1 MMDIMENRKLRYISL
16 FSGIEAVSVAL
27 DGGPWEPVA
36 FCEIDRFPS
45 EVLAYH
51 WPDVPNLGDITKADW
66 TPYVDKV
73 DVVFGGSPC
82 FVGGSLVMTVDGP
95 KPIEDIRVGDVVLTH
110 RNRWRKVTAVGHKTA
125 DTIIVKGQGSTGI
138 ECTPNHPFWA
148 CTKEWSWDNDR
159 RSDVPHLTDPKWTC
173 AENLKGMMWLNAGE
187 AESLPIVEPD
197 NSLGVNDVQLS
208 TELFYFVGRWLGDG
222 WANRHHRKN
231 RKNSDMKRV
240 YVCDSKDKADELR
253 ARLDA
258 TGMHFCMSENATNTV
273 RFTCS
278 SSVLYEWLTTNFG
291 VHAIGKRIPGWCLGM
306 KREWRQA
313 MFDGYRDSDGC
324 VTNNGWHF
332 TTISHGLFLGMK
344 MLAASLGY
352 ATSVTSVV
360 NKRPCAIID
369 GRMVHENPQWSFTV
383 YNRSRSAVV
392 CNQGFWG
399 LVRKVLPGRSDV
411 TVYNMTVDEDNSYT
425 VDGIAVHNCQSF
437 STAGKRE
444 GLKGESGL
452 MFEYIRCVREVRPR
466 WFVWENVPGALSSE
480 HGGAFRQLLSEM
492 DALGYGLAWRVLDAQ
507 FFGVAQRRE
516 RLFLVGSLGTMRS
529 SEVLFEREGVPW
541 DYSSSRDKRKALA
554 GESSRRSGESDSG
567 PGGGDGGTGDG
578 GCLTPDENQSRRVYS
593 SDGVFPTLSA
603 RSNSGQNQQS
613 IYLCETANTGS
624 NGFGI
629 KRDDVMNTLD
639 TSVSTAVAFA
649 QNQRNE
655 VRVMDVPGALSAQS
669 GSKQQSYV
677 ALDFHQQDGR
687 AKVSDTPDVSMTI
700 TAHAGTGGN
709 NVPMVMSDS
718 VQTPSGSD
726 DVQGRKPDE
735 RRRHGGD
742 ESDADGVHVGAGQ
755 RAVRMAQADVM
766 AFGWQNSSGCGLSIG
781 DTSPTLQT
789 EKVPA
794 VWPA

>member
-1 MMDIMENRKLRYISL
+1 MDIMENRKLRYISL

-36 FCEIDRFPS
+36 FCEIDGFPS

-51 WPDVPNLGDITKADW
+51 WPDVPNLGDITKVDW

-82 FVGGSLVMTVDGP
+82 T
-95 KPIEDIRVGDVVLTH
+95 
-110 RNRWRKVTAVGHKTA
+110 
-125 DTIIVKGQGSTGI
+125 
-138 ECTPNHPFWA
+138 
-148 CTKEWSWDNDR
+148 
-159 RSDVPHLTDPKWTC
+159 
-173 AENLKGMMWLNAGE
+173 
-187 AESLPIVEPD
+187 
-197 NSLGVNDVQLS
+197 
-208 TELFYFVGRWLGDG
+208 
-222 WANRHHRKN
+222 
-231 RKNSDMKRV
+231 
-240 YVCDSKDKADELR
+240 
-253 ARLDA
+253 
-258 TGMHFCMSENATNTV
+258 
-273 RFTCS
+273 
-278 SSVLYEWLTTNFG
+278 
-291 VHAIGKRIPGWCLGM
+291 
-306 KREWRQA
+306 
-313 MFDGYRDSDGC
+313 
-324 VTNNGWHF
+324 
-332 TTISHGLFLGMK
+332 
-344 MLAASLGY
+344 
-352 ATSVTSVV
+352 
-360 NKRPCAIID
+360 
-369 GRMVHENPQWSFTV
+369 
-383 YNRSRSAVV
+383 
-392 CNQGFWG
+392 
-399 LVRKVLPGRSDV
+399 
-411 TVYNMTVDEDNSYT
+411 
-425 VDGIAVHNCQSF
+425 SF

-554 GESSRRSGESDSG
+554 GESEKGSGGSDSG
-567 PGGGDGGTGDG
+567 LGGRDGVTDDG
-578 GCLTPDENQSRRVYS
+578 GCLTTGENQSRRVYS

-629 KRDDVMNTLD
+629 KLDDVMNTLD
-639 TSVSTAVAFA
+639 TSVSTAVAFS
-649 QNQRNE
+649 QNQRDE
-655 VRVMDVPGALSAQS
+655 VRAMDVPGALSAQS

-718 VQTPSGSD
+718 VQPPPSGSD
-726 DVQGRKPDE
+726 DVQGRESDE
-735 RRRHGGD
+735 RRCHGGD
-742 ESDADGVHVGAGQ
+742 ESDADGNNVPTVKVDARCAGFSYKVSPGAG
-755 RAVRMAQADVM
+755 
-766 AFGWQNSSGCGLSIG
+766 SIG
-781 DTSPTLQT
+781 FDYEISPTLLSGRNDA
-789 EKVPA
+789 A
-794 VWPA
+794 VFYCQDHASSLQ

>member
-45 EVLAYH
+45 EVLAHH
-51 WPDVPNLGDITKADW
+51 WPDVPNLGDITKVDW

-95 KPIEDIRVGDVVLTH
+95 KPIEDIRVGDMVLTH

-159 RSDVPHLTDPKWTC
+159 RSDVPHLTDPKWTR

-187 AESLPIVEPD
+187 AENATVMEPEPATD
-197 NSLGVNDVQLS
+197 GSRIRMTPEVA
-208 TELFYFVGRWLGDG
+208 YMVGRYLGDG
-222 WANRHHRKN
+222 CVWIKGNHH
-231 RKNSDMKRV
+231 STIIV
-240 YVCDSKDKADELR
+240 EGYDKADSLGERLKTTGLR
-253 ARLDA
+253 WSRDDRKSTVAYTCTDKRLA
-258 TGMHFCMSENATNTV
+258 YWV
-273 RFTCS
+273 RD
-278 SSVLYEWLTTNFG
+278 NFG
-291 VHAIGKRIPGWCLGM
+291 HLSLNKRVPGWCLGLP
-306 KREWRQA
+306 RELRQA
-313 MFDGYRDSDGC
+313 VFDGYMDSDGC
-324 VTNNGWHF
+324 ITKYGWHA
-332 TTISHGLFLGMK
+332 TTVSKSLAIGMK
-344 MLAASLGY
+344 CIAASLGIPVSMSY
-352 ATSVTSVV
+352 VH
-360 NKRPCAIID
+360 NKREFAVIE
-369 GRMVHENPQWSFTV
+369 GRRVNEHDSYSIAFYRNP
-383 YNRSRSAVV
+383 RSAVV
-392 CNQGFWG
+392 CPQGFWG
-399 LVRKVLPGRSDV
+399 LVRRVLPGRKGV
-411 TVYNMTVDEDNSYT
+411 TVYNLTVDEDNSYT
-425 VDGIAVHNCQSF
+425 VDGIMVHNCTSF

-554 GESSRRSGESDSG
+554 GESEKGSGESDSG
-567 PGGGDGGTGDG
+567 PGGTGDGAADDG
-578 GCLTPDENQSRRVYS
+578 GCLTTSENQSRRVYS

-613 IYLCETANTGS
+613 VLTNVTAFS
-624 NGFGI
+624 
-629 KRDDVMNTLD
+629 K
-639 TSVSTAVAFA
+639 
-649 QNQRNE
+649 NQRDE
-655 VRVMDVPGALSAQS
+655 VRVMDVPGALAANP
-669 GSKQQSYV
+669 GMKQQSYV

-718 VQTPSGSD
+718 VQTPPPSGSD
-726 DVQGRKPDE
+726 DVQGREPDE
-735 RRRHGGD
+735 RRCHGGD
-742 ESDADGVHVGAGQ
+742 ESDADGVHAGAGQ

>member
-1 MMDIMENRKLRYISL
+1 MDIMENRKLRYISL

-51 WPDVPNLGDITKADW
+51 WPDVPNLGDITKVDW

-95 KPIEDIRVGDVVLTH
+95 KPIEDIRVGDMVLTH

-148 CTKEWSWDNDR
+148 CAKEWSWDNDSR
-159 RSDVPHLTDPKWTC
+159 MDVPHLTEPGWIEAK
-173 AENLKGMMWLNAGE
+173 NLKGMMWLNAGE

-197 NSLGVNDVQLS
+197 NSLGVNDVHLS

-222 WANRHHRKN
+222 WANKHHRKN

-240 YVCDSKDKADELR
+240 YICDSKDKADELR
-253 ARLDA
+253 VRLDA
-258 TGMHFCMSENATNTV
+258 TGMHFCMNEDAHTV

-352 ATSVTSVV
+352 ATSVTPVV

-369 GRMVHENPQWSFTV
+369 GRRVHENPQWSFTV
-383 YNRSRSAVV
+383 YDRSRSAVV
-392 CNQGFWG
+392 CDQGFWG
-399 LVRKVLPGRSDV
+399 LVRKVLPGRSDI
-411 TVYNMTVDEDNSYT
+411 TVYNLTVDEDHSYT
-425 VDGIAVHNCQSF
+425 VDGVVVKNCQSF
-437 STAGKRE
+437 SMAGKRE

-452 MFEYIRCVREVRPR
+452 MFEYIRCVQEVRPR

-480 HGGAFRQLLSEM
+480 HGHAFGQLLSEM

-554 GESSRRSGESDSG
+554 GESSRRSGESDNG
-567 PGGGDGGTGDG
+567 LGGRGGDGGTGDG
-578 GCLTPDENQSRRVYS
+578 GCLTTGENQNRRVYS
-593 SDGVFPTLSA
+593 SDGVFPTPSA
-603 RSNSGQNQQS
+603 RSNSGQ
-613 IYLCETANTGS
+613 
-624 NGFGI
+624 
-629 KRDDVMNTLD
+629 
-639 TSVSTAVAFA
+639 
-649 QNQRNE
+649 
-655 VRVMDVPGALSAQS
+655 
-669 GSKQQSYV
+669 KQQSYV

-718 VQTPSGSD
+718 VQTPPSGSD
-726 DVQGRKPDE
+726 DVQGREPDE
-735 RRRHGGD
+735 RRCHGGA
-742 ESDADGVHVGAGQ
+742 ESDADGNNVPTVKADARCAGFSYKVSPGAG
-755 RAVRMAQADVM
+755 
-766 AFGWQNSSGCGLSIG
+766 SIG
-781 DTSPTLQT
+781 FDYEISPTLLSGRNDA
-789 EKVPA
+789 A
-794 VWPA
+794 VFYCQDHARSSR

>member
-1 MMDIMENRKLRYISL
+1 MDIMENRKLRYISL

-51 WPDVPNLGDITKADW
+51 WPDVPNLGDITKVDW
-66 TPYVDKV
+66 TPYVDNV

-82 FVGGSLVMTVDGP
+82 T
-95 KPIEDIRVGDVVLTH
+95 
-110 RNRWRKVTAVGHKTA
+110 
-125 DTIIVKGQGSTGI
+125 
-138 ECTPNHPFWA
+138 
-148 CTKEWSWDNDR
+148 
-159 RSDVPHLTDPKWTC
+159 
-173 AENLKGMMWLNAGE
+173 
-187 AESLPIVEPD
+187 
-197 NSLGVNDVQLS
+197 
-208 TELFYFVGRWLGDG
+208 
-222 WANRHHRKN
+222 
-231 RKNSDMKRV
+231 
-240 YVCDSKDKADELR
+240 
-253 ARLDA
+253 
-258 TGMHFCMSENATNTV
+258 
-273 RFTCS
+273 
-278 SSVLYEWLTTNFG
+278 
-291 VHAIGKRIPGWCLGM
+291 
-306 KREWRQA
+306 
-313 MFDGYRDSDGC
+313 
-324 VTNNGWHF
+324 
-332 TTISHGLFLGMK
+332 
-344 MLAASLGY
+344 
-352 ATSVTSVV
+352 
-360 NKRPCAIID
+360 
-369 GRMVHENPQWSFTV
+369 
-383 YNRSRSAVV
+383 
-392 CNQGFWG
+392 
-399 LVRKVLPGRSDV
+399 
-411 TVYNMTVDEDNSYT
+411 
-425 VDGIAVHNCQSF
+425 SF

-567 PGGGDGGTGDG
+567 PGGREHGAADDG
-578 GCLTPDENQSRRVYS
+578 GCLTTGENQSRRVYS

-603 RSNSGQNQQS
+603 RSNSG
-613 IYLCETANTGS
+613 S

-629 KRDDVMNTLD
+629 KLDDVMNTLD
-639 TSVSTAVAFA
+639 TSVSTAVAFS

-655 VRVMDVPGALSAQS
+655 VRLLDVPGALAANP
-669 GSKQQSYV
+669 GMKQQSYV

-718 VQTPSGSD
+718 VQTPP
-726 DVQGRKPDE
+726 QW
-735 RRRHGGD
+735 
-742 ESDADGVHVGAGQ
+742 VG
-755 RAVRMAQADVM
+755 
-766 AFGWQNSSGCGLSIG
+766 
-781 DTSPTLQT
+781 
-789 EKVPA
+789 
-794 VWPA
+794 